1 MKTKTILL
9 TLTTLFAAAESGD
22 AQTAPN
28 DKKVLVAY
36 FSQSVNHLFSIQQTY
51 YDNLAQTHG
60 RASECIGCRKCERS
74 CPQHLPIVDDLKR
87 VAATF
92 ETAG

>member
-1 MKTKTILL
+1 MSEAYRHSRLL
-9 TLTTLFAAAESGD
+9 RALQRRPPVGE
-22 AQTAPN
+22 PP
-28 DKKVLVAY
+28 
-36 FSQSVNHLFSIQQTY
+36 LFSIQQTY

>member
-1 MKTKTILL
+1 M
-9 TLTTLFAAAESGD
+9 
-22 AQTAPN
+22 
-28 DKKVLVAY
+28 
-36 FSQSVNHLFSIQQTY
+36 NHLFSIQQTY

-87 VAATF
+87 VAATV

>member
-1 MKTKTILL
+1 MRSPSPARLAVEGCPKHIAIPDY
-9 TLTTLFAAAESGD
+9 FALYNAD
-22 AQTAPN
+22 R
-28 DKKVLVAY
+28 
-36 FSQSVNHLFSIQQTY
+36 QSVNHLFSIQQTY